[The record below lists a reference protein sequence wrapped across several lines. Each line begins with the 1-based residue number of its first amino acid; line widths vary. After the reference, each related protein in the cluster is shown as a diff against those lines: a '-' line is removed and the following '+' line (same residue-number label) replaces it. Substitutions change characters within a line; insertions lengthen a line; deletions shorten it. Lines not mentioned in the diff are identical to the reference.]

1 MNRELAQWG
10 QKTALSL
17 KTLTSMSF
25 DHVLGRE
32 KWAIIR
38 TLEKGKQNEKV
49 RNDIVSK
56 SGLSCIVFSFAW
68 KLTVICIWRFL
79 L

>member
-1 MNRELAQWG
+1 
-10 QKTALSL
+10 
-17 KTLTSMSF
+17 MSF

-56 SGLSCIVFSFAW
+56 SGLSCIVFNFA
-68 KLTVICIWRFL
+68 
-79 L
+79 